1 MLRLLALAL
10 CILRGG
16 EPVSVQPDELIEP
29 SPRTIHDVEADLR
42 IAGAVLSYQ
51 RSRHTVADNDPDVQ
65 RLDVLIDE
73 WTRMHAHRAV
83 TT

>member
-1 MLRLLALAL
+1 MRLLALVL
-10 CILRGG
+10 WLFQGG
-16 EPVSVQPDELIEP
+16 EPVSVQPHELIEP

-65 RLDVLIDE
+65 RLDGLIDE
-73 WTRMHAHRAV
+73 WTRMHAHRVV

>member
-1 MLRLLALAL
+1 MRLLALAL
-10 CILRGG
+10 WLLRGG

-51 RSRHTVADNDPDVQ
+51 RSRHTVLDSDPDVQ
-65 RLDVLIDE
+65 RVDNLIDE
-73 WTRMHAHRAV
+73 WRRMDNARRTV